1 MCNTM
6 LQQELCQAK
15 GKAFACLL
23 SPSQQISNHCA
34 FRVAGDDNKFL
45 QLLEEVKGSLKQK
58 GASAAVQAHVEDV
71 LLTQH
76 QHYHAYMTAEA
87 DKRRALIDHVKALE
101 VSTLLL
107 GC

>member
-1 MCNTM
+1 MC
-6 LQQELCQAK
+6 L
-15 GKAFACLL
+15 FAC
-23 SPSQQISNHCA
+23 SASASRSADQCA

-58 GASAAVQAHVEDV
+58 GASDAVQAHVEDV

-101 VSTLLL
+101 VGTLLL